1 MRLRGCLVGLVGGE
15 RKGQALVK
23 GRRYDSASI
32 TVLRWF
38 QWLTYR
44 TLARVLT
51 ETAGSSCCFHVS
63 RPARIALTTHCL
75 STTAGACA
83 PLTLYLQAF
92 ALRQCRSRRACCPD
106 PSRRPASGV
115 GRPTS
120 SGREEGS
127 KAKEGGRTKLRRRVE
142 RAPFGGWDGAKG
154 ELKVDRGGRWQLG
167 RCRS

>member
-1 MRLRGCLVGLVGGE
+1 VPRRACGRGAERTGLGE
-15 RKGQALVK
+15 RSEVRLGL
-23 GRRYDSASI
+23 DHCASM
-32 TVLRWF
+32 VSVANVSYASESLNRNC
-38 QWLTYR
+38 R
-44 TLARVLT
+44 T
-51 ETAGSSCCFHVS
+51 GSSCCFHVS

-92 ALRQCRSRRACCPD
+92 ALRQRRSRRACCPD